1 MSIKG
6 YNVFRADR
14 KLRTRGGVALYTH
27 SSITV
32 DDFWEFDNK
41 YCEAGIALLK
51 ELSTVIIVIYR
62 PPECPTS
69 YFTDALKFMEEKM
82 ASFDESYTYM
92 ITGDFN
98 LPDVCW
104 EYCTVNS
111 GGTNISKD
119 AALSLFNVLEK
130 HLLDQQV
137 TIDTRGS
144 NILDLFLT
152 NKHDLVLDV
161 LAVDSTI
168 SDHKILKIPLAYNF
182 ILHDNYEKHPIIN
195 RDLGKSFHNLDFT
208 NADYDKLSSEL
219 NTIDW
224 DAVLSNKSSS
234 ESFASIFHSMVLD
247 ICYKYVPFKSFS
259 NHPKREK
266 KNPNLARKKRKLLSR
281 IFALKAHNPM
291 SPKLQKLQ
299 LELKSFEE

>member
-1 MSIKG
+1 M
-6 YNVFRADR
+6 
-14 KLRTRGGVALYTH
+14 
-27 SSITV
+27 
-32 DDFWEFDNK
+32 
-41 YCEAGIALLK
+41 
-51 ELSTVIIVIYR
+51 
-62 PPECPTS
+62 
-69 YFTDALKFMEEKM
+69 
-82 ASFDESYTYM
+82 
-92 ITGDFN
+92 
-98 LPDVCW
+98 
-104 EYCTVNS
+104 
-111 GGTNISKD
+111 
-119 AALSLFNVLEK
+119 EK

-299 LELKSFEE
+299 LELKSFEEIKKENIISKKHKKEMRAVIRI